1 MSKIY
6 AKGFVKRIKENG
18 IIEGAVAS
26 TGALDRDGEILDAL
40 GWELDNFRKA
50 PRLLW
55 SHKALDLPIG
65 KVDEVL
71 IDKSTGDLV
80 FSATF
85 AEKEN
90 DFAKQVADLM
100 RGGFLNTFSVGFI
113 PKEKEGDRYTKQ
125 ELIEISVVN
134 IPANTEAMVS
144 DSYKS
149 FEKNLE
155 NLEKKELEKIKSDPN
170 YHRKP
175 EPEVTE
181 NYIRIRVE
189 DPAKFVDDSFRT
201 IVISAQQGIKAVI
214 GKYKTDPT
222 GPTHVQSYLFDKD
235 KWTVSEA
242 EAWVRE
248 HKDLDE
254 IVVKF
259 AELEESLI
267 QIKEGRVISEKN
279 RLLIKT
285 AIDVMNQASSALEEL
300 LKSTQPP
307 KGGEPT
313 KVAKADP
320 RKAKSNL
327 LKALRIVDKACENAI
342 IEVKNS

>member
-1 MSKIY
+1 MKKIY
-6 AKGFVKRIKENG
+6 AKGFVKTIKENG

-26 TGALDRDGEILDAL
+26 TGALDRDNEILDAL

-65 KVDEVL
+65 KVDEIMV
-71 IDKSTGDLV
+71 DKSTGDLV
-80 FSATF
+80 FNATF

-113 PKEKEGDRYTKQ
+113 PKEKEGDRYIKQ

-144 DSYKS
+144 ESYKS
-149 FEKNLE
+149 FEKDLDD
-155 NLEKKELEKIKSDPN
+155 LEKKELEN

-175 EPEVTE
+175 EPDVTE
-181 NYIRIRVE
+181 NYVRIRIE
-189 DPAKFVDDSFRT
+189 DPGKFVDDSFRT
-201 IVISAQQGIKAVI
+201 IVISAPQGIKAVI

-267 QIKEGRVISEKN
+267 QIKEGRIISEKN

-285 AIDVMNQASSALEEL
+285 AIDVMTQASSALEEL

-320 RKAKSNL
+320 RKAKSKSNL
-327 LKALRIVDKACENAI
+327 LRALRIVDKACENAI